1 MLVEVEQM
9 PKYQVY
15 FDTINGETR
24 YNVDIDDNETI
35 DQVIPDILS
44 ELRERGNVLQG
55 DGDVQVVW
63 NGQSLDFD
71 SPLPSQG
78 IRPNDLLRVSTI
90 ARNG

>member
-1 MLVEVEQM
+1 M

-24 YNVDIDDNETI
+24 YNVDIDEQETM
-35 DQVIPDILS
+35 DQVLYEILS
-44 ELRERGNVLQG
+44 ELKERGNTLQG
-55 DGDVQVVW
+55 DGDIHVVW

-71 SPLPSQG
+71 TPLPKQG
-78 IRPNDLLRVSTI
+78 VRPNDLLRISTI

>member
-1 MLVEVEQM
+1 M

-24 YNVDIDDNETI
+24 YNVDIDEQETLE
-35 DQVIPDILS
+35 DVLYEVLS

-71 SPLPSQG
+71 SPLPGQG
-78 IRPNDLLRVSTI
+78 VRPNDLLRISTI

>member
-1 MLVEVEQM
+1 M

-24 YNVDIDDNETI
+24 YNVDIDEQETLE
-35 DQVIPDILS
+35 DVLYEVLS
-44 ELRERGNVLQG
+44 ELRERGNMLQG

-71 SPLPSQG
+71 SPLPGQG
-78 IRPNDLLRVSTI
+78 VRPNDLLRISTM